1 MCLIGDN
8 CSTNKALAD
17 LLDKPLVGC
26 RSHRLNLGVEAF
38 VKVHL
43 NEEVVSNLMTKL
55 KTLKG
60 AGMLRRLTGL
70 KPRTRNLTRWTG
82 IITMFKRY
90 EKLKPHLLQMSD
102 EITELMPS
110 ARQIRNMKDHMKN
123 LENLKKVTVALQAK
137 DMTLLKNEGLF
148 QHIISSM
155 DFDFDKY
162 LSPSADIVYDAL
174 FEKAIIKIQ
183 DGNETHLN
191 NAEKRLVSIL
201 QKNDQGM
208 FKPE

>member
-1 MCLIGDN
+1 MGDN

-17 LLDKPLVGC
+17 LLDKPLVGW

-38 VKVHL
+38 VKEHL
-43 NEEVVSNLMTKL
+43 NEEVNVVSNLMTKL

-82 IITMFKRY
+82 ITTMFKRF

-137 DMTLLKNEGLF
+137 DMTVLKSEGLF

-155 DFDFDKY
+155 DFDKY
-162 LSPSADIVYDAL
+162 LSPSADIVHDAL

-208 FKPE
+208 LKPA